1 MIIFIIPIVIT
12 FIYTLISSLTDLKYN
27 IIPNKIVFSLWI
39 LGLLINLMFTLI
51 LNNLFF
57 ILSSIISTTITFLIC
72 YILWKIRLWAGGDV
86 KLITGISSIIPINYF
101 YYNELFTNKY
111 LFIPFSFNLIVNSIL
126 ISFPFII
133 IYTLLIKINKID
145 KNNILDKI
153 KWELLLFNLKSSINN
168 FSTLLISIDNLKE
181 GMILDRYLLNNK
193 DYFLIK
199 QTISLESDSNLS
211 LTKSKNGLI
220 LKSKSCSGL
229 TNEDILVLK
238 LLNDNNIIGKNI
250 FIKISIPFAPSIC
263 IGYLITLLYGN
274 LLFYFI

>member
-133 IYTLLIKINKID
+133 MCL
-145 KNNILDKI
+145 
-153 KWELLLFNLKSSINN
+153 
-168 FSTLLISIDNLKE
+168 
-181 GMILDRYLLNNK
+181 
-193 DYFLIK
+193 
-199 QTISLESDSNLS
+199 
-211 LTKSKNGLI
+211 
-220 LKSKSCSGL
+220 
-229 TNEDILVLK
+229 
-238 LLNDNNIIGKNI
+238 
-250 FIKISIPFAPSIC
+250 
-263 IGYLITLLYGN
+263 
-274 LLFYFI
+274 

>member
-145 KNNILDKI
+145 QNN
-153 KWELLLFNLKSSINN
+153 
-168 FSTLLISIDNLKE
+168 
-181 GMILDRYLLNNK
+181 ILDRYLLNNK

-238 LLNDNNIIGKNI
+238 LLYDNNVIGKNI

-263 IGYLITLLYGN
+263 IGYIITLLYGN